1 MGHYLL
7 IVTEDQPQ
15 VRDYLARQF
24 TGVEKVKI
32 LLDRRRGERRQRVMP
47 YEPERRRGERR
58 DQPESYRRTDWFVS
72 VRRPNGNGNH

>member
-24 TGVEKVKI
+24 TGVEKVKV

-58 DQPESYRRTDWFVS
+58 DQPDSYRRTDWFVS
-72 VRRPNGNGNH
+72 VRRPNGTH

>member
-7 IVTEDQPQ
+7 IVAEDRPQ

-24 TGVEKVKI
+24 TGVEKVKVV
-32 LLDRRRGERRQRVMP
+32 LDRRRGARRQRVMP

-58 DQPESYRRTDWFVS
+58 DQPDANRRTDWFVT
-72 VRRPNGNGNH
+72 VRRPNGHQ